1 MKGHHD
7 EKVIFMSEQ
16 ETPDQKA
23 SSEALSALTTPSR
36 PSAAT
41 VRRVIDAVAKTPPPE
56 PTALSIEKTPW
67 VLQQFFNGEIDLDVE
82 LAQRFQNM
90 PVMATINF
98 RSMGTKSKRG
108 VASLATQDNAAQ
120 MIIDVDA
127 VSKVAQF
134 SFSFGSM
141 LTLRFTLD
149 ELSDVDRV
157 RWLELMRRKEG
168 GLTFLWGPSRWE
180 HDYLICSVRRYYTNL
195 YAFSPHNFEAVARLT
210 PEVTRQLLDWL
221 ETFWKAEP
229 PKADAPP
236 LLTW

>member
-1 MKGHHD
+1 MSD
-7 EKVIFMSEQ
+7 QEWNVQPTQPEKNG
-16 ETPDQKA
+16 DA
-23 SSEALSALTTPSR
+23 AEAAAALTTASR

-41 VRRVIDAVAKTPPPE
+41 VRRVIEAMSKTPPPE
-56 PTALSIEKTPW
+56 TTALSIEKTPW

-82 LAQRFQNM
+82 LSQRFQNM
-90 PVMATINF
+90 PVMATVNF
-98 RSMGTKSKRG
+98 RTMGVKSKRG
-108 VASLATQDNAAQ
+108 VATLAAQDNSAHI
-120 MIIDVDA
+120 MIDVDA
-127 VSKVAQF
+127 ISKVAQF

-149 ELSDVDRV
+149 ELSDVDRM

-180 HDYLICSVRRYYTNL
+180 QDYLICTVRRYYTNL

-210 PEVTRQLLDWL
+210 PDVTKKLMDWL
-221 ETFWKAEP
+221 DDFWKPAPPKAEP
-229 PKADAPP
+229 PP